1 MPGENASLGRIFHI
15 WEKMNLEIRGEF
27 FNVFN
32 RISVPGASAT
42 NPLQTQVVS
51 AAGIPPSGFGY
62 MNATSGTGWRN
73 GQVVARFV
81 F

>member
-15 WEKMNLEIRGEF
+15 WEKTNLEIRGEF
-27 FNVFN
+27 FNIFN
-32 RISVPGASAT
+32 RINVPAASAT

-51 AAGIPPSGFGY
+51 ALGVPQSGFGY
-62 MNATSGTGWRN
+62 MNASSGTAGRS
-73 GQVVARFV
+73 GQVVARFT